1 VEKWVSLTGYSILD
15 GTSSSNAATIFV
27 IMTPWEER
35 TSADLGQLAILGR
48 LQRALSGIQEAI
60 AFAFP
65 PPPIAGLGVAGGFEM
80 RLQDRGGVGLQ
91 QLEQV
96 ARELVNDGN
105 AQTGLTKLN
114 TTFRANVPQLF
125 AEVDRTKAKDLGV
138 SLNEV
143 FGTLQVYLGSAYVND
158 FNRFGRTWQVK
169 AQADQRYRV
178 EPEDIRRLE
187 VRDDSGKMIPIGTLV
202 DVNRVLGPQTVVR
215 YNLYPSATITGEP
228 SPGFSSGEALS
239 LMEQMANSAL
249 PSSMGFEWSGISYQE
264 KKVGSEST
272 VVFALAILLVF
283 LVLAAQYES
292 WSSPAAV
299 IMVVPLA
306 LLGTVVALLL
316 RGFDNNVYTQIG
328 LVLLIGLASKNAIL
342 IVEFAREQRAQ
353 GDTIVE
359 AAINAARLRFRPIL
373 MTAISSI
380 AGFMPLVVAAGA
392 GAASRQA
399 IGTAVVGGMAA
410 ATLMSLFFT
419 PVFFV
424 VMQRLSERGAHEHVD
439 ASAAPAESPQ

>member
-1 VEKWVSLTGYSILD
+1 MGVEKSQ
-15 GTSSSNAATIFV
+15 
-27 IMTPWEER
+27 P
-35 TSADLGQLAILGR
+35 AILGH
-48 LQRALSGIQEAI
+48 LQRELSGVQDAI

-65 PPPIAGLGVAGGFEM
+65 PPPIMGLGVAGGFEM
-80 RLQDRGGVGLQ
+80 RLQDRGDLGLQ
-91 QLEQV
+91 SLQQV
-96 ARELVNDGN
+96 ASELVVSGG
-105 AQTGLTKLN
+105 AQSGLTKLN

-125 AEVDRTKAKDLGV
+125 AAVDRTKAKDLGI
-138 SLNEV
+138 SLDEV
-143 FGTLQVYLGSAYVND
+143 FGTLQVYLGSSYVND
-158 FNRFGRTWQVK
+158 FNKFGRTWQVK

-178 EPEDIRRLE
+178 VPEDIRRLE
-187 VRDDSGKMIPIGTLV
+187 VRDNDGNMIPIGTLV
-202 DVNRVLGPQTVVR
+202 DVDRVLGPQTVVR

-228 SPGFSSGEALS
+228 APGFSSGEALD
-239 LMEQMANSAL
+239 LMEQMADRSL
-249 PSSMGFEWSGISYQE
+249 PSSMGFEWSGMSYQE
-264 KKVGSEST
+264 RKVGSEAMLI
-272 VVFALAILLVF
+272 FGLAILLVF

-306 LLGTVVALLL
+306 ILGTVGALLL

-342 IVEFAREQRAQ
+342 IVEFAREQRAK
-353 GDTIVE
+353 GDSIVD
-359 AAINAARLRFRPIL
+359 AAINASRMRFRPIL

-380 AGFMPLVVAAGA
+380 AGFLPLVVAAGA

-410 ATLMSLFFT
+410 ATVMSLLFT

-424 VMQRLSERGAHEHVD
+424 VMQSLSERGSRNTVAEP
-439 ASAAPAESPQ
+439 APAAPSPAEGA